1 MPSRASRTQPV
12 RHPPGVSAP
21 IEFVS
26 HELWQPER
34 IHALA
39 VYCSD
44 GRWGAAFDEF
54 CQEGLGLP
62 HYDRFAVP
70 GGPLSLT
77 ERNAGLLTS
86 PSSAFEGVRFLV
98 EAHDLERIVLIT
110 HFGCAAYAR
119 LAEGQE
125 PAEYLAMQEED
136 LRVSANTLREAFAG
150 VRVDSFVA
158 YRPTDRLAFR
168 RVVT

>member
-1 MPSRASRTQPV
+1 M

-21 IEFVS
+21 IEFFS

-62 HYDRFAVP
+62 HYDRFAIP
-70 GGPLSLT
+70 GGPLTLT
-77 ERNAGLLTS
+77 ERNVGLLTS
-86 PSSAFEGVRFLV
+86 PSSAEEQVRFLV

-119 LAEGQE
+119 LSGKENPE
-125 PAEYLAMQEED
+125 EFLDLQEED
-136 LRVSANTLREAFAG
+136 LRVSANTLLEWFPHL
-150 VRVDSFVA
+150 RVDSFVA
-158 YRPTDRLAFR
+158 YRPADRLAFR
-168 RVVT
+168 RVNT